1 MGLCADCVDPTSVPG
16 CPHKCWLEEL
26 APRRRQHLQQ
36 PERSNSPCRPPATHS
51 LPEPAGTRQPAPHLL
66 ALGQAAHRHLLHVA
80 LGVKVA
86 QLDVGGQLQW
96 PATAREWV
104 GVARKQSGGRQ
115 RLRKRGTA
123 VGVNQEP
130 YLIAHRNRLHLDYAG
145 AAGAHGLQG
154 RGGAARS
161 GTVGG
166 MRGEDLAQPTTSPG
180 PPALT
185 LCATAILPRKRAP
198 CSLVAAGAAIDDMAA
213 MDDMAA
219 LDAGLQCRLM

>member
-1 MGLCADCVDPTSVPG
+1 M
-16 CPHKCWLEEL
+16 
-26 APRRRQHLQQ
+26 
-36 PERSNSPCRPPATHS
+36 
-51 LPEPAGTRQPAPHLL
+51 
-66 ALGQAAHRHLLHVA
+66 
-80 LGVKVA
+80 
-86 QLDVGGQLQW
+86 
-96 PATAREWV
+96 
-104 GVARKQSGGRQ
+104 ARKQSGGRQ

-213 MDDMAA
+213 MDDMAV
-219 LDAGLQCRLM
+219 LGAGFQCRLMLRRAPMVDRRRRTWYGWVGAQVALQWQVQGGSALVPMRLGDALHGFMA